1 MGDVTSG
8 DVKDDAAANMDFGGG
23 GGGSSSDSSN
33 YSYSDL
39 GVSPG
44 PGAPVSKNYADL
56 GTSPGFPG
64 TSVPTVNPPSTSFQ
78 LGFGG
83 DPMIAQDYMNDLTTL
98 MGGGGSSADASAVS
112 VSDSGGDPMIL
123 NIPAKRPDPNKIA
136 DTVQIGGGDRTP
148 TSPTETTDFIRPPIP
163 GVPDFVSIGGGT
175 SAQDTRPP
183 IPGVPDFVAIG
194 GGTSMS
200 PGAVPFSGTPPAAP
214 SVIDQQ
220 PKADA
225 NQLAKYYEGLIAGK
239 GSPKNEQEK
248 TLLGKIQEYLKKP
261 GSTILGFLQSIFQG
275 DPNFK
280 GPSPAQLDLMGLPGP
295 GPEVGGGVPSPSGT
309 GSDMPITTMPETP
322 AETVIKK
329 DPCPPGFKL
338 DPILNQC
345 MPIVKAAPTPPPMPT
360 LPKPTAPTGGGIA
373 NVYPFTL
380 TPPVGAPVGTVA
392 PIRFTPK

>member
-1 MGDVTSG
+1 MGDITSG
-8 DVKDDAAANMDFGGG
+8 GVQDDAAANMDFGG

-39 GVSPG
+39 GQSPG
-44 PGAPVSKNYADL
+44 AMGGVTFGGVTRPGEI
-56 GTSPGFPG
+56 SP
-64 TSVPTVNPPSTSFQ
+64 TSVPTVSPPMSPFQ

-83 DPMIAQDYMNDLTTL
+83 AQKVPNYMDDLNTL

-112 VSDSGGDPMIL
+112 VSDQP
-123 NIPAKRPDPNKIA
+123 
-136 DTVQIGGGDRTP
+136 
-148 TSPTETTDFIRPPIP
+148 SPVP
-163 GVPDFVSIGGGT
+163 GVPDFIAFGGGT
-175 SAQDTRPP
+175 SAPDTKPQP
-183 IPGVPDFVAIG
+183 VPGVPDFVAIG

-200 PGAVPFSGTPPAAP
+200 PGAVPFSGTPPPTP

-220 PKADA
+220 PKVDA
-225 NQLAKYYEGLIAGK
+225 NELAKYYEGLIAGK

-248 TLLGKIQEYLKKP
+248 TFLSRIIDFLKNP
-261 GSTILGFLQSIFQG
+261 GSTILGFIQGVLQG
-275 DPNFK
+275 DPNFT
-280 GPSPAQLDLMGLPGP
+280 GPSPAQQDLMGVPGP
-295 GPEVGGGVPSPSGT
+295 SPEVGGGVPSPSGT
-309 GSDMPITTMPETP
+309 GGGTGGGTSTDMPVTTMPETP
-322 AETVIKK
+322 AETVIKA

-338 DPILNQC
+338 DPVLNQC
-345 MPIVKAAPTPPPMPT
+345 MPIVKSAPTPPPMPT